1 MTMSRIVSILWNRS
15 NLVGMFYSNNKL
27 LTSPS
32 SSTLNISCLYLSVTK
47 KTKQQLRD
55 SNCYTSKVFLAEL
68 VCIIL
73 DITSPGNNLCTYL
86 CEAQGVLSAGWKAV
100 WLRIHK
106 KPHHCHY
113 AIHDGFIIRLWN
125 THTKLLQVQVRPA
138 CPHLP
143 DSGNKHCPTCTDRD
157 GRWDVHSKLNNIA
170 ISSVINEGVNVFCYT
185 FAGVSSGFVKLVLNR
200 ITVIVS

>member
-1 MTMSRIVSILWNRS
+1 MSRIVSILWNRS

-55 SNCYTSKVFLAEL
+55 SDYYTSKVFLTEL

-86 CEAQGVLSAGWKAV
+86 CEAQGVLSAG
-100 WLRIHK
+100 
-106 KPHHCHY
+106 
-113 AIHDGFIIRLWN
+113 
-125 THTKLLQVQVRPA
+125 
-138 CPHLP
+138 
-143 DSGNKHCPTCTDRD
+143 
-157 GRWDVHSKLNNIA
+157 
-170 ISSVINEGVNVFCYT
+170 
-185 FAGVSSGFVKLVLNR
+185 
-200 ITVIVS
+200 